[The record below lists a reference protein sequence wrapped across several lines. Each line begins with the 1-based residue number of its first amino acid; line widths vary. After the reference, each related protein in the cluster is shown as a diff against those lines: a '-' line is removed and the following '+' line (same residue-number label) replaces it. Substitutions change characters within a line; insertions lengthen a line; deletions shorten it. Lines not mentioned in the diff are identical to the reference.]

1 MIMFSIMMVVVMKMM
16 MSMNMMI
23 CCCCCNK
30 YRDHN
35 DPLPTPVALEM
46 PGIVSREPSRD
57 QTLLAI
63 ISIMQG
69 KRLQELIILSTYV
82 VAGSNER
89 LLIAPASSQI
99 F

>member
-23 CCCCCNK
+23 CCCCCYK

-46 PGIVSREPSRD
+46 PGMVITAPLRD
-57 QTLLAI
+57 QTLLPI
-63 ISIMQG
+63 ISIVQG
-69 KRLQELIILSTYV
+69 KHLPELIILSTYM
-82 VAGSNER
+82 VAGSNAG
-89 LLIAPASSQI
+89 LLIAPVSSQI